1 MLRPL
6 AFYADLCYIIN
17 VEGILFTNCTLH
29 SLLLMHPNYIT
40 VHCQPSLLDFI
51 KENNMQ
57 WTYSPRFGEDE
68 IDVLVFD
75 NQDLD
80 DEELVEAV
88 GLNYNQVNCIELAD
102 DESCISLA

>member
-1 MLRPL
+1 MKWWTPVRVKP
-6 AFYADLCYIIN
+6 AGCARQST
-17 VEGILFTNCTLH
+17 GIVSFFFIMNIKQVL
-29 SLLLMHPNYIT
+29 I
-40 VHCQPSLLDFI
+40 HCQPEMLPLI
-51 KENNMQ
+51 KELDLA
-57 WTYSPRFGEDE
+57 WSESPQFGEDE

-88 GLNYNQVNCIELAD
+88 GLNFNQVNCIELAD